1 MVFKYLVVNI
11 LLVGLWGE
19 LRINNFVFFEIELI
33 RLFILNWKFNFFN
46 KGNRIG
52 FFFIK
57 LIIDL

>member
-1 MVFKYLVVNI
+1 MVFKYLGVNI

-19 LRINNFVFFEIELI
+19 LIINNFVFFEIELI

-46 KGNRIG
+46 KGNGIG